1 MSENTTSREEEI
13 IKLVQ
18 RQTNYDEETV
28 KEKLK
33 EHKNNYINVIK
44 EYVIG
49 TTKKTE
55 VKEEIK
61 KVLINKYLVKFVDL
75 WTM

>member
-18 RQTNYDEETV
+18 RQTNYDEDTV

-33 EHKNNYINVIK
+33 EHNNNYINVIK

-49 TTKKTE
+49 TTKKQ
-55 VKEEIK
+55 K
-61 KVLINKYLVKFVDL
+61 
-75 WTM
+75 